1 MSKEKKA
8 PAFDWETA
16 LEAVE
21 MSSMLK
27 AGVKYYI
34 ESYKLTPKSDKDLE
48 KIIEDYKKIKMGD

>member
-1 MSKEKKA
+1 
-8 PAFDWETA
+8 
-16 LEAVE
+16 

-48 KIIEDYKKIKMGD
+48 KIIEDYKKIEMGD

>member
-1 MSKEKKA
+1 MSKGKK

-48 KIIEDYKKIKMGD
+48 KIIDDFKKVKMGD

>member
-1 MSKEKKA
+1 MSKGKK

-16 LEAVE
+16 LEAIE

-48 KIIEDYKKIKMGD
+48 KIIDDFKKVKMGD

>member
-8 PAFDWETA
+8 PAFNWETA

-48 KIIEDYKKIKMGD
+48 KIIEDYKKIEMGD